1 MIKNFVFLT
10 LLVVNLSYSMP
21 YSDSTSKGSFY
32 ILLSTK
38 PMLNWIKKIDSNSNF
53 LNSNSLIECQYK
65 YKKNI
70 IGLGL
75 NFFKNKQTFQL
86 NNVPVE
92 QYKIS
97 YNLNPFY
104 EYNIYSKKRININI
118 GLGYIVNYNKTEKT
132 IFSNIEKINY
142 LNEYIENGANFFS
155 RFNFKL
161 NKKFSLESEFGLYF
175 LNSNTTYRETFP
187 LSPSLSVSQFSTNH
201 KTYFSIPFNL
211 FIKYQI

>member
-1 MIKNFVFLT
+1 MIKNFV
-10 LLVVNLSYSMP
+10 LLVLLIVNLSYSKP
-21 YSDSTSKGSFY
+21 YSDSTNNCSFS
-32 ILLSTK
+32 ILISTK

-65 YKKNI
+65 YKNNI
-70 IGLGL
+70 IGLGI
-75 NFFKNKQTFQL
+75 NFLKNKQTFQL

-92 QYKIS
+92 QFKIS

-104 EYNIYSKKRININI
+104 EYHIYSKKRISINI

-142 LNEYIENGANFFS
+142 LNEYIENGANLFS